1 MPARALLVLLVML
14 NLGVGLWW
22 LLRPDPVPSPPWV
35 PPAGVPRLQ
44 LLGEAGPARPL
55 PVDPPAAQA
64 VDGEDGANAPDLA
77 AAPDAQDGDGAPG
90 PLEASPRAS
99 GAACFSFGPFPGAA
113 AADAPRAV
121 LQAQGATRV
130 RLRDEA
136 PARARRWSVV
146 IAPQPDRAAA
156 DALAARIRAAGF
168 DDLQVLATGDDANGI
183 ALGVFSSESAARRR
197 ESALNDAGF
206 AARARPLDAGGTRYW
221 LDVSAGPGFDAAS
234 ARGAAGA
241 SQVRP
246 ADCAGIV
253 AAGSAG

>member
-1 MPARALLVLLVML
+1 ML

-22 LLRPDPVPSPPWV
+22 LLRPEPAPPPPWA

-44 LLGEAGPARPL
+44 LLGEGHGPGTTVRAA
-55 PVDPPAAQA
+55 PPAADA
-64 VDGEDGANAPDLA
+64 PAEGGDDANAADLDGEPER
-77 AAPDAQDGDGAPG
+77 QDGDDAPAPAGAP
-90 PLEASPRAS
+90 PPASSAT
-99 GAACFSFGPFPGAA
+99 CFSFGPFQSVA
-113 AADAPRAV
+113 AADAARTV
-121 LQAQGATRV
+121 LQAQGADLV

-136 PARARRWSVV
+136 PAQRARRWSVA

-168 DDLQVLATGDDANGI
+168 DDLQVLANGDDANGI

-197 ESALNDAGF
+197 EAALNDAGF
-206 AARARPLDAGGTRYW
+206 PARARPLDAAGSRHW
-221 LDVSAGPGFDAAS
+221 LDVSAAPGFDTAS

-241 SQVRP
+241 AQVRR

-253 AAGSAG
+253 GRGTAR